1 MAREE
6 GDARVID
13 LDCLR
18 LTGSEFRRM
27 TVRNLKIPFGGK
39 VKVEP
44 EEGKVRGAW
53 RYPSSYSPAV
63 SIEAEA
69 NSNPVERTESAS
81 QSRYIQAKAEAGTK
95 AEDTLGGA
103 I

>member
-13 LDCLR
+13 LDRLR
-18 LTGSEFRRM
+18 LTGSEFRRI
-27 TVRNLKIPFGGK
+27 TLRNLKIPLGWK
-39 VKVEP
+39 VKVE
-44 EEGKVRGAW
+44 EGTVRGAW

-69 NSNPVERTESAS
+69 NSNPVETNGKRKQEQVCTGK
-81 QSRYIQAKAEAGTK
+81 SR
-95 AEDTLGGA
+95 GGY
-103 I
+103 